1 MVYESTHLYTVPL
14 YGLTLSSHFLTCD
27 YIKQR
32 GPLWKTCRCHGLTPS
47 NVKLTLK
54 LKLTITTYWFSL
66 NREKWDFVLLTITE
80 KWSII

>member
-1 MVYESTHLYTVPL
+1 VAKTTFLQPGIKTRHKINTLVHFGKDVTVY
-14 YGLTLSSHFLTCD
+14 
-27 YIKQR
+27 
-32 GPLWKTCRCHGLTPS
+32 PS
-47 NVKLTLK
+47 NVKLTLKLK